1 MFIIPTAKKLVIGA
15 VAVGALSFGTA
26 GMAGAATVPG
36 TQAISHFNCANA
48 TKMLTRIDKGEARI
62 AAGLP
67 KLTAAQ
73 AQASKAGD
81 TKLANRL
88 AKRITRLESSKFHTR
103 LTKASAAIEAKCNVT
118 APSTATTSNAAATA

>member
-1 MFIIPTAKKLVIGA
+1 MFVIPTAKKLVIGA
-15 VAVGALSFGTA
+15 VAVGALSFGAA

-36 TQAISHFNCANA
+36 TQALSHFNCANA
-48 TKMLTRIDKGEARI
+48 TKVLTRIDKGEARI

-73 AQASKAGD
+73 AKASKAGD
-81 TKLANRL
+81 SKLADRL

-118 APSTATTSNAAATA
+118 APSTASTPNPAATA

>member
-1 MFIIPTAKKLVIGA
+1 MLIIPTAKKLVIGA

-36 TQAISHFNCANA
+36 AKAISHFNCANA
-48 TKMLTRIDKGEARI
+48 TKVLTRIDNGEARI

-73 AQASKAGD
+73 AKASKAGH

-103 LTKASAAIEAKCNVT
+103 LTKATAAIEAKCNVT
-118 APSTATTSNAAATA
+118 APSTASTPSAAATA